1 MVVVTGKAEAF
12 IVVFGREAEGIFFRH
27 VAFHG
32 GDVAVGVVLV
42 GCAAEAFG
50 VEEGDDV
57 FAEVVGVV
65 EGFANVTFTRP
76 QGEGEGA
83 CGDGFGGVPPV
94 VFRDVQ
100 GSFVRR
106 VDFGNLHVSMI
117 DVAQAFRQA
126 GRTCVRACFGRKTG
140 LVPDGAALLKW

>member
-1 MVVVTGKAEAF
+1 MVVVTGKVEVFVVMFGGVAEW
-12 IVVFGREAEGIFFRH
+12 IFFRH

-42 GCAAEAFG
+42 GCTAQAFG

-57 FAEVVGVV
+57 FAEVAGVV
-65 EGFANVTFTRP
+65 EGFACRAFARP

-94 VFRDVQ
+94 GFRDVR
-100 GSFVRR
+100 GSFIRR

-117 DVAQAFRQA
+117 DGTEAFRQDVFIIMIE
-126 GRTCVRACFGRKTG
+126 GCLT
-140 LVPDGAALLKW
+140 PS